1 MSSPWLPA
9 ESQVKTANSSCK
21 TLSTQENANLIR
33 RLLINGLLGLTD
45 EFDLSQDE
53 LKPFS
58 GEQSVRSVVDVAGPT
73 LWREDE
79 AVFFYLLWLKTHL
92 NILEKQNKVDAN

>member
-1 MSSPWLPA
+1 M
-9 ESQVKTANSSCK
+9 
-21 TLSTQENANLIR
+21 
-33 RLLINGLLGLTD
+33 
-45 EFDLSQDE
+45 
-53 LKPFS
+53 
-58 GEQSVRSVVDVAGPT
+58 AGPT